1 MAKGAMS
8 AAKRSLMSPANRFVA
23 ERMPYVIF
31 RVGDNAS
38 AACQIMDCVAF
49 YKDAS
54 NAVVAHFVACENAE
68 CNCHAYR
75 IDDVGIARLQA
86 HGVNVRRRLDV

>member
-1 MAKGAMS
+1 VS
-8 AAKRSLMSPANRFVA
+8 KRSLMKPPSTVVVA
-23 ERMPYVIF
+23 RMPYVIF
-31 RVGDNAS
+31 RAGHRGS
-38 AACQIMDCVAF
+38 AVCHSMDGVAF

-54 NAVVAHFVACENAE
+54 NAAVAHFVACENAE

-86 HGVNVRRRLDV
+86 HGVNVRRELDV

>member
-1 MAKGAMS
+1 MKPPS
-8 AAKRSLMSPANRFVA
+8 RVEA

-31 RVGDNAS
+31 RVGHRGS
-38 AACQIMDCVAF
+38 AVCHSMDGVAF

-54 NAVVAHFVACENAE
+54 IAVVAHLVACENAG

-75 IDDVGIARLQA
+75 IDDVGIDRLRA
-86 HGVNVRRRLDV
+86 FGVNVRKQLDV